1 MSSSHRPTTQI
12 HAPFGRLIT
21 AMVTPFKKDGSID
34 WDGVAKL
41 SQHLADTGHDAIAV
55 NGTTGEAPTT
65 KSSEKLEI
73 IKVVKSTVGD
83 RVKVLTGAGDNE
95 TSYTVEQS
103 KRCAEAGADGLLI
116 VTPYYNKPPQAGIE
130 AHFRAV
136 ADATDLP
143 IMMYDIPGRTG
154 VAIEEDT
161 ICRLAEVPNIVALKD
176 AKGNPASTSWVIQRT
191 GLPVYSGDDILNL
204 PLLSI
209 GAVGFVS
216 VCGHTVGLQLR
227 AMLDAWFAGDAL
239 TALEIHQKLLP
250 VFTGT
255 FRTQGA
261 ILTKAALELMGLPG
275 GYTRLPLVDATDA
288 QIAQLREDL
297 QAGGVTLN

>member
-1 MSSSHRPTTQI
+1 MST
-12 HAPFGRLIT
+12 HAPFGQLIT
-21 AMVTPFKKDGSID
+21 AMVTPFDKDGAID

-41 SQHLADTGHDAIAV
+41 AQHLVDTGHDGIAV

-73 IKVVKSTVGD
+73 IKVVKSVVGSK
-83 RVKVLTGAGDNE
+83 VKVLSVAGDNE
-95 TSYTVEQS
+95 TSYTVEQA
-103 KRCAEAGADGLLI
+103 KRSQDAGADGILI

-136 ADATDLP
+136 AAATDLP

-154 VAIEEDT
+154 VEIESDT
-161 ICRLAEVPNIVALKD
+161 IVKLFETVDNIVALKD
-176 AKGNPASTSWVIQRT
+176 AKGNIAATSWVIKRC
-191 GLPVYSGDDILNL
+191 GIPVYSGDDILNL
-204 PLLSI
+204 PFLSV

-216 VCGHTVGLQLR
+216 VCGHTVGRELKD
-227 AMLDAWFAGDAL
+227 MLNAWFAGNSAR
-239 TALEIHQKLLP
+239 ALEIHQQLLP

-261 ILTKAALELMGLPG
+261 ILTKAAMNLMGLPG
-275 GYTRLPLVDATDA
+275 GTTRLPLVDATPA
-288 QIAQLREDL
+288 QIEQLRKDL
-297 QAGGVTLN
+297 IAGGVTLKN